1 MRQDHLGEILDH
13 YHDRLT
19 RHLTGL
25 GYPQNLYPKESFRKD
40 FNDCFAFGFITG
52 IFIAQVGIE
61 ILTGLHLT
69 QEA

>member
-1 MRQDHLGEILDH
+1 MRREHLEEILDH
-13 YHDRLT
+13 YHGCLIS
-19 RHLTGL
+19 HLAEF

-61 ILTGLHLT
+61 ILTGLYLT
-69 QEA
+69 LEA